1 MDAVAISVDYTRCDV
16 EKVGGAHKITLTLEG
31 KNALKFLGQN

>member
-1 MDAVAISVDYTRCDV
+1 MKRNFINV
-16 EKVGGAHKITLTLEG
+16 EKIGGAHKITLTLEG